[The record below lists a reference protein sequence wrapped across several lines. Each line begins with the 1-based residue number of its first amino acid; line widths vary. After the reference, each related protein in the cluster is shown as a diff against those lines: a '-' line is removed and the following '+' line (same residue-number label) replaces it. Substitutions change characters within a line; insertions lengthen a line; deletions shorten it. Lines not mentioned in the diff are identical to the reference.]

1 MNFTYE
7 KLPES
12 NPGNFDSAF
21 RLAWFGLRNT
31 EHNGIKERQ
40 WQTIVALAWPFQPLE
55 IRREDSCRHAKTR
68 RLPLRPCS
76 LTASEAAV
84 ISDAGSVEQRKKVH
98 IIWGHS

>member
-1 MNFTYE
+1 M
-7 KLPES
+7 
-12 NPGNFDSAF
+12 AF
-21 RLAWFGLRNT
+21 ENT

-55 IRREDSCRHAKTR
+55 IRWEDSCRHAKTR

-84 ISDAGSVEQRKKVH
+84 MADAGSVEERRYTLYALSSESRNSRENAPARIADAKN
-98 IIWGHS
+98 